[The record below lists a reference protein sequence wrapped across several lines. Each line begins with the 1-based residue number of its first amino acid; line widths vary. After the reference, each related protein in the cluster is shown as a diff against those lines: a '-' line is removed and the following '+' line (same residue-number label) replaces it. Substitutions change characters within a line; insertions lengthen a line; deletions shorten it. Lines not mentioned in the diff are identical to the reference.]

1 MFGKKRYSKKVN
13 TKMAD
18 CQNLGSVQ
26 NLTVGIIL
34 NLQES

>member
-1 MFGKKRYSKKVN
+1 MFGKRHYRKKVN